1 VSELKGK
8 ATPDELEIIRSVLV
22 LNNMVIMLEK
32 QYSDMQYSLHV
43 LKPLYLQVTEA
54 LIVAVN
60 RDLADSRRELWRR
73 KIKIIDDEQND
84 FVLYVNYICR
94 GYEERIGFTREV
106 IKAQIQLRLTQYIR
120 DVYRSIMQ
128 GSDYYDSS
136 TKTNQNQRAT
146 ANERRI

>member
-1 VSELKGK
+1 VSDLKGK

-22 LNNMVIMLEK
+22 LQNMVIMLEK
-32 QYSDMQYSLHV
+32 QYSDMQYSLHL
-43 LKPLYLQVTEA
+43 LKPLYLNITDT

-60 RDLADSRRELWRR
+60 RDLAELRRELRRR

-94 GYEERIGFTREV
+94 GYEGRIGFTREV

-120 DVYRSIMQ
+120 DLINRLQ
-128 GSDYYDSS
+128 EGQHAALP
-136 TKTNQNQRAT
+136 NRA
-146 ANERRI
+146 

>member
-1 VSELKGK
+1 MNVELRGK

-22 LNNMVIMLEK
+22 LQNMVIMLDK

-60 RDLADSRRELWRR
+60 RDLADLRRELRRR

-106 IKAQIQLRLTQYIR
+106 VKTQIRLQLTQYIQKIL
-120 DVYRSIMQ
+120 SPINPHKAPAQ
-128 GSDYYDSS
+128 E
-136 TKTNQNQRAT
+136 
-146 ANERRI
+146 ANLL

>member
-1 VSELKGK
+1 MSELKGK

-60 RDLADSRRELWRR
+60 RDLADSRRELRRR

-84 FVLYVNYICR
+84 FILYVNFICR
-94 GYEERIGFTREV
+94 GYEGRIGFTREV

-120 DVYRSIMQ
+120 DVYRSIIR

-136 TKTNQNQRAT
+136 TKTDQDQRAT